1 MFNAKFKKKL
11 TKFFEPFM
19 KIDANKRK
27 MQELSNGF
35 ESEDDFQRN
44 VPVDRMD
51 KIIEV
56 LKDTIE
62 VKKGIEYKTI
72 KEEEAIH
79 TLEELKRFRTLPKEL
94 KSPQGYRIIPLLHL
108 DIFKLGG
115 WGICDACNK
124 DQIVFMYIGVLNSA
138 YCQACYEE
146 WITIAKYYPQDIH
159 VETRNIERT
168 LKVITDENN

>member
-1 MFNAKFKKKL
+1 MFDARFKKKL

-19 KIDANKRK
+19 KIDANARTMK
-27 MQELSNGF
+27 ELSSGF

-44 VPVDRMD
+44 APVALLN

-56 LKDTIE
+56 LRNTVE
-62 VKKGIEYKTI
+62 VKKGIEYNTK

-94 KSPQGYRIIPLLHL
+94 KSPQGYRVIPLLHL
-108 DIFKLGG
+108 DIYKLGG
-115 WGICDACNK
+115 WGICYACNK

-138 YCQACYEE
+138 YCQSCYEE
-146 WITIAKYYPQDIH
+146 WITIAKFYSQDIH
-159 VETRNIERT
+159 VETRNMEKT
-168 LKVITDENN
+168 LKVIRDENN